1 MRSSKEVPKQKRLK
15 IPPLCLRPQP
25 VREEQHSGL
34 ELEFRLSWVTG
45 RVRGA
50 QFHFCVNWGRRASTY
65 REVRGVGL
73 QLALRLMLFVGGGG
87 SEQTVAVGSAGGS

>member
-1 MRSSKEVPKQKRLK
+1 MLGLPRATF
-15 IPPLCLRPQP
+15 RPALW
-25 VREEQHSGL
+25 HL

-50 QFHFCVNWGRRASTY
+50 QFHSCVNWERRASTY

-73 QLALRLMLFVGGGG
+73 QLALHLMLFVGGGG